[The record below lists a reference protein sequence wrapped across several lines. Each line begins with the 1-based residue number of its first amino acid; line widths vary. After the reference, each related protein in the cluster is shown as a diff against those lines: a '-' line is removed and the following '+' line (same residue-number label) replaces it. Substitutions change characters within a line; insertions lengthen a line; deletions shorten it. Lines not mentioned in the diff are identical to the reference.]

1 MEMNLT
7 AARKMITVAQSR
19 AAEIGVRATIVVLD
33 HGGDP
38 VATSDDADDSSDD
51 ASDDRSDDAMTT
63 AESSRRDDEKR
74 SPEFRRT
81 KCASLATSAVGCLP
95 CCSGD
100 TCQNQ
105 SRQRQI
111 IRSPAPVCNP
121 RPSFAISS

>member
-19 AAEIGVRATIVVLD
+19 AAEIGVRATIVVVD

-63 AESSRRDDEKR
+63 AESSRRDGEKR

-81 KCASLATSAVGCLP
+81 NCASLATSAVGCLP
-95 CCSGD
+95 C
-100 TCQNQ
+100 
-105 SRQRQI
+105 
-111 IRSPAPVCNP
+111 
-121 RPSFAISS
+121 